1 MFELTDDE
9 MEMCTRIVENAV
21 DTGVSRFLAE
31 KRGEEMEIDK
41 EVRFFM
47 INELHNSPWEPWW

>member
-9 MEMCTRIVENAV
+9 MEMCARIVDNAV
-21 DTGVSRFLAE
+21 DTAVKTFLAK

-41 EVRFFM
+41 EVRC
-47 INELHNSPWEPWW
+47 LHDQ